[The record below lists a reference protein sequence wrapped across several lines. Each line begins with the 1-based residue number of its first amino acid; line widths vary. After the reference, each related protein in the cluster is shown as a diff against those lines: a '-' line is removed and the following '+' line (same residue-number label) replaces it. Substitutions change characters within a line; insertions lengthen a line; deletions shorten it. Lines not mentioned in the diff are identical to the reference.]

1 MKPED
6 RKRLKQHIEMIV
18 EHKEPD
24 VIAQENFKKLQDE
37 VTDLREKNIKL
48 RLELQTLR
56 FKESQ
61 ENRFVWWV
69 YQVYARNVLDL
80 VQSVPVMCPCD
91 TEEDVPFI
99 ELAARI
105 KEYTEH
111 IYDGTYLDTA
121 MSTEQSN
128 SDVSATQ
135 DVLTDIKT
143 GQSIENTNPDYYKD
157 ELYLDEDFR
166 MLAKTYPAD
175 VSAIGVTTLIDYVE
189 AVEAENA
196 RLTAENERL
205 SQLLHDE
212 MSQLQIATDLGN
224 KRWLALNDIYEN
236 GEKHNSNWCKRKAQ
250 EGLSSK

>member
-18 EHKEPD
+18 EHKEPEEI
-24 VIAQENFKKLQDE
+24 VRENFKQLQDE

-48 RLELQTLR
+48 RLDLQTLR

-128 SDVSATQ
+128 SDVSMTQ
-135 DVLTDIKT
+135 DVLTNVKT
-143 GQSIENTNPDYYKD
+143 GQSVEIEKLQIRLSEWRDVAMLLVDELNEAKSKQLPTSWEDASVASPAYIAYRNLVDVEDDETNPDYYKQELARRD
-157 ELYLDEDFR
+157 EIISIPHTRGDGPMESDFPLPYL
-166 MLAKTYPAD
+166 
-175 VSAIGVTTLIDYVE
+175 LISP
-189 AVEAENA
+189 
-196 RLTAENERL
+196 T
-205 SQLLHDE
+205 
-212 MSQLQIATDLGN
+212 
-224 KRWLALNDIYEN
+224 
-236 GEKHNSNWCKRKAQ
+236 
-250 EGLSSK
+250 

>member
-143 GQSIENTNPDYYKD
+143 GQSIEKETCSWIQEDDPDICYWKTGCGNSFYFTEGTPTDNNMKYCCYCGK
-157 ELYLDEDFR
+157 LLKQED
-166 MLAKTYPAD
+166 
-175 VSAIGVTTLIDYVE
+175 
-189 AVEAENA
+189 
-196 RLTAENERL
+196 
-205 SQLLHDE
+205 
-212 MSQLQIATDLGN
+212 
-224 KRWLALNDIYEN
+224 
-236 GEKHNSNWCKRKAQ
+236 
-250 EGLSSK
+250 

>member
-111 IYDGTYLDTA
+111 IYDGTYLDVVI
-121 MSTEQSN
+121 STVVKNETPENKQVYNENANSLLRSAWMIANRNGEQ
-128 SDVSATQ
+128 
-135 DVLTDIKT
+135 
-143 GQSIENTNPDYYKD
+143 TNWEAFKNAVYK
-157 ELYLDEDFR
+157 ELVVEHN
-166 MLAKTYPAD
+166 AKTSSD
-175 VSAIGVTTLIDYVE
+175 
-189 AVEAENA
+189 N
-196 RLTAENERL
+196 
-205 SQLLHDE
+205 
-212 MSQLQIATDLGN
+212 N
-224 KRWLALNDIYEN
+224 K
-236 GEKHNSNWCKRKAQ
+236 GE
-250 EGLSSK
+250 

>member
-18 EHKEPD
+18 EHKEPTHSQTEKILRD
-24 VIAQENFKKLQDE
+24 AIEEQIKGKLELED
-37 VTDLREKNIKL
+37 KNRKL

-128 SDVSATQ
+128 SDVSVTQ

-143 GQSIENTNPDYYKD
+143 GQSIENTNPDYYKQ
-157 ELYLDEDFR
+157 E
-166 MLAKTYPAD
+166 
-175 VSAIGVTTLIDYVE
+175 ID
-189 AVEAENA
+189 

-205 SQLLHDE
+205 SHMLHDE
-212 MSQLQIATDLGN
+212 LSQLEIATDLGN
-224 KRWLALNDIYEN
+224 KRWVALNEIYED
-236 GEKHNSNWCKRKAQ
+236 GEKHNANWCKRKAQ
-250 EGLSSK
+250 EGLGIKNA

>member
-18 EHKEPD
+18 EHKEPTQSQTEKILRD
-24 VIAQENFKKLQDE
+24 AVEEQIKGKLELED
-37 VTDLREKNIKL
+37 KNRKL
-48 RLELQTLR
+48 RLDLHTLR
-56 FKESQ
+56 FKEAQ

-128 SDVSATQ
+128 SDVSMTQ

-143 GQSIENTNPDYYKD
+143 GQSIEKETCSWIQ
-157 ELYLDEDFR
+157 EDDPEICYW
-166 MLAKTYPAD
+166 KTGCGNSFYFTEGTPTD
-175 VSAIGVTTLIDYVE
+175 NNMKYCCYCGK
-189 AVEAENA
+189 
-196 RLTAENERL
+196 
-205 SQLLHDE
+205 LL
-212 MSQLQIATDLGN
+212 
-224 KRWLALNDIYEN
+224 K
-236 GEKHNSNWCKRKAQ
+236 Q
-250 EGLSSK
+250 ED

>member
-143 GQSIENTNPDYYKD
+143 GQSIENTNPDYYKQ
-157 ELYLDEDFR
+157 E
-166 MLAKTYPAD
+166 
-175 VSAIGVTTLIDYVE
+175 ID
-189 AVEAENA
+189 

>member
-128 SDVSATQ
+128 SDVSMTE
-135 DVLTDIKT
+135 DVLTDVKT
-143 GQSIENTNPDYYKD
+143 GQSIEIEDLETVVEHLKIRLSEWQGVARQLAD
-157 ELYLDEDFR
+157 EL
-166 MLAKTYPAD
+166 
-175 VSAIGVTTLIDYVE
+175 VE
-189 AVEAENA
+189 ANS
-196 RLTAENERL
+196 ERL
-205 SQLLHDE
+205 PVSWE
-212 MSQLQIATDLGN
+212 EPGETSRAMIAYRNLVDIEDME
-224 KRWLALNDIYEN
+224 ANDA
-236 GEKHNSNWCKRKAQ
+236 KQRS
-250 EGLSSK
+250 

>member
-18 EHKEPD
+18 EHREPTQSQTEKILRD
-24 VIAQENFKKLQDE
+24 AVEEQIRGKLELED
-37 VTDLREKNIKL
+37 KNRKL
-48 RLELQTLR
+48 RCELYTLR

-91 TEEDVPFI
+91 TEEDIPFI

-121 MSTEQSN
+121 MSTEQSK
-128 SDVSATQ
+128 SDVSMTQ
-135 DVLTDIKT
+135 DVSIDIKT
-143 GQSIENTNPDYYKD
+143 GQSVEKEMCSWIQ
-157 ELYLDEDFR
+157 EDDPEICYWKTGCGNSFYFTEGAPTDNR
-166 MLAKTYPAD
+166 MKYCCYC
-175 VSAIGVTTLIDYVE
+175 G
-189 AVEAENA
+189 
-196 RLTAENERL
+196 RLL
-205 SQLLHDE
+205 
-212 MSQLQIATDLGN
+212 
-224 KRWLALNDIYEN
+224 K
-236 GEKHNSNWCKRKAQ
+236 Q
-250 EGLSSK
+250 EE

>member
-18 EHKEPD
+18 EHKEPEEI
-24 VIAQENFKKLQDE
+24 VRENFKQLQDE

-48 RLELQTLR
+48 RLDLQTLR

-128 SDVSATQ
+128 SDVSMTQ

-143 GQSIENTNPDYYKD
+143 PQSIENTNRDYYKQ
-157 ELYLDEDFR
+157 EEENKSRLVY
-166 MLAKTYPAD
+166 
-175 VSAIGVTTLIDYVE
+175 IVTMYRYGDREKHSYVLG
-189 AVEAENA
+189 AFSTENDA
-196 RLTAENERL
+196 REC
-205 SQLLHDE
+205 
-212 MSQLQIATDLGN
+212 
-224 KRWLALNDIYEN
+224 
-236 GEKHNSNWCKRKAQ
+236 GEKEKDYRGGKYEPEIIKFYVDSQRIDDFVGDSDHEHDDRI
-250 EGLSSK
+250 L

>member
-18 EHKEPD
+18 EHKEPEEI
-24 VIAQENFKKLQDE
+24 VRENFKQLQDE
-37 VTDLREKNIKL
+37 VADLREKNIKL

-128 SDVSATQ
+128 SDVSMTR
-135 DVLTDIKT
+135 DVSIDIKT
-143 GQSIENTNPDYYKD
+143 PSSIENTNPDYYKQ
-157 ELYLDEDFR
+157 E
-166 MLAKTYPAD
+166 
-175 VSAIGVTTLIDYVE
+175 ID
-189 AVEAENA
+189 
-196 RLTAENERL
+196 RLTAELAELRER
-205 SQLLHDE
+205 
-212 MSQLQIATDLGN
+212 T
-224 KRWLALNDIYEN
+224 RWIPV
-236 GEKHNSNWCKRKAQ
+236 S
-250 EGLSSK
+250 EGLPEDSGRYICAIRYNEEPKKMWVEQRFWNILGWDMYTSIVTHWMPLPEPPEVEE

>member
-128 SDVSATQ
+128 SDVSMTQ

-143 GQSIENTNPDYYKD
+143 PSSIENTNPDYYKRD
-157 ELYLDEDFR
+157 ASPWISIANGRLPEKFQKCIVLDKNKHVHNWMHD
-166 MLAKTYPAD
+166 D
-175 VSAIGVTTLIDYVE
+175 VLLPLFAQYTHWMPLPPPPE
-189 AVEAENA
+189 E
-196 RLTAENERL
+196 ER
-205 SQLLHDE
+205 
-212 MSQLQIATDLGN
+212 
-224 KRWLALNDIYEN
+224 
-236 GEKHNSNWCKRKAQ
+236 C
-250 EGLSSK
+250 

>member
-18 EHKEPD
+18 EHKEPTQSQTEK
-24 VIAQENFKKLQDE
+24 I
-37 VTDLREKNIKL
+37 LRDAVEEQIKGKIELEDKNRKL
-48 RLELQTLR
+48 RLELRTLR
-56 FKESQ
+56 FKEAQ

-128 SDVSATQ
+128 SDVSMTQ

-143 GQSIENTNPDYYKD
+143 GQSIEKETCSWIQEDDPDICYWKTGCGNSFYFTEGTPTDNNMKYCCYCGK
-157 ELYLDEDFR
+157 LLKQED
-166 MLAKTYPAD
+166 
-175 VSAIGVTTLIDYVE
+175 
-189 AVEAENA
+189 
-196 RLTAENERL
+196 
-205 SQLLHDE
+205 
-212 MSQLQIATDLGN
+212 
-224 KRWLALNDIYEN
+224 
-236 GEKHNSNWCKRKAQ
+236 
-250 EGLSSK
+250 

>member
-18 EHKEPD
+18 EHKEPEEI
-24 VIAQENFKKLQDE
+24 VRENFKQLQDE

-48 RLELQTLR
+48 RLDLQTLR

-128 SDVSATQ
+128 SDVSMTQ
-135 DVLTDIKT
+135 DVLTNVKT
-143 GQSIENTNPDYYKD
+143 GQSVEIEKLQIRLSEWRDVAMLLVDELNEAKSKQLPTSWEDASVASPAYIAYRNLVDVEDDETNPDYYKQELASRD
-157 ELYLDEDFR
+157 EIISIPHTRGDG
-166 MLAKTYPAD
+166 P
-175 VSAIGVTTLIDYVE
+175 
-189 AVEAENA
+189 
-196 RLTAENERL
+196 
-205 SQLLHDE
+205 
-212 MSQLQIATDLGN
+212 
-224 KRWLALNDIYEN
+224 
-236 GEKHNSNWCKRKAQ
+236 
-250 EGLSSK
+250 

>member
-37 VTDLREKNIKL
+37 VADLREKNIKL
-48 RLELQTLR
+48 RLELHTLR

-69 YQVYARNVLDL
+69 YQVYARHVSDL
-80 VQSVPVMCPCD
+80 L
-91 TEEDVPFI
+91 TELERTTFPATPFGMSNTI
-99 ELAARI
+99 KRL

-128 SDVSATQ
+128 SDVSVTQ
-135 DVLTDIKT
+135 DVLMDIKK
-143 GQSIENTNPDYYKD
+143 E
-157 ELYLDEDFR
+157 E
-166 MLAKTYPAD
+166 
-175 VSAIGVTTLIDYVE
+175 
-189 AVEAENA
+189 
-196 RLTAENERL
+196 
-205 SQLLHDE
+205 
-212 MSQLQIATDLGN
+212 
-224 KRWLALNDIYEN
+224 
-236 GEKHNSNWCKRKAQ
+236 
-250 EGLSSK
+250 